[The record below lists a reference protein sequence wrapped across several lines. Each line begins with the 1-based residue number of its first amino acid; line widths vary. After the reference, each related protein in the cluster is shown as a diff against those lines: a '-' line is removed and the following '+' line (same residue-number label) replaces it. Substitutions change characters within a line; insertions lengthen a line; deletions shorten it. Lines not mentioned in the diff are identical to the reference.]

1 MSSVGRMYDNN
12 VNNAVYINLLIRLV
26 LFRLY
31 QDTLCMLLDLELRSH
46 LTIFLKITHFLAYS
60 ITKIKESIVLT
71 SIKTLF
77 LLLFGVYG
85 VDALYMV

>member
-12 VNNAVYINLLIRLV
+12 VDNAVYINLLIRLV

-46 LTIFLKITHFLAYS
+46 LTILLKITHFLAYS

>member
-1 MSSVGRMYDNN
+1 MYDNN

-46 LTIFLKITHFLAYS
+46 LTIFLKITHFLVYL

-77 LLLFGVYG
+77 LLQFGVYG

>member
-1 MSSVGRMYDNN
+1 
-12 VNNAVYINLLIRLV
+12 
-26 LFRLY
+26 
-31 QDTLCMLLDLELRSH
+31 MLLDLELRSH
-46 LTIFLKITHFLAYS
+46 LTILLKITHFLAYS

-77 LLLFGVYG
+77 LLQFGVYG